1 MNRSGTT
8 GPRLVAIFLMGGA
21 LLNYPILSLFA
32 RPSEL
37 AGLPLLYAYV
47 FGVWS
52 LLIGLMVLVIER
64 RRE

>member
-8 GPRLVAIFLMGGA
+8 GPRLVAIFLIGGA

-32 RPSEL
+32 RPSEV

-47 FGVWS
+47 FGVWI
-52 LLIGLMVLVIER
+52 LLVVSMALVIER
-64 RRE
+64 PRG